1 MKMRTGANSQSRI
14 VAMRLSI
21 LRGRF
26 AYGLTRPDDSE
37 VLLRQNEG
45 DWVERLSGRNA
56 LICNWWVTAC
66 A

>member
-37 VLLRQNEG
+37 VLLRQKRG
-45 DWVERLSGRNA
+45 RLGRTVELS
-56 LICNWWVTAC
+56 
-66 A
+66 